1 MSAPKNY
8 VASVKGR
15 LLKVSKETGISHQL
29 LLLRYFQER
38 FLFRL
43 SRSPFKERFCLKG
56 GVLLYALEKESSR
69 VTKDIDF
76 LGIQF
81 PAQSEDLVD
90 ALSQIIEIPCLEDG
104 ITFEKNNI
112 QTEEII
118 KDAKYK
124 GVRVVVPGRLG
135 SIRERIKID
144 FGFGDAVTPFPQRL
158 VYPVI
163 LDLPAPEIMA
173 YSLETSIAEKFEAM
187 ISLGEVN
194 TRMKDFYDVFHL
206 LKNHSIDHEILEEAI
221 ENTFKRR
228 ATSLDLDHCL
238 FLPEFSTDPGRNRLW
253 RAWLRKSS
261 LDITLEFSEV
271 MRELLGKIYP
281 IAIRTLEKNRR

>member
-38 FLFRL
+38 FLYRL
-43 SRSPFKERFCLKG
+43 SLSPFKERFCLKG
-56 GVLLYALEKESSR
+56 GALLYALEKESSR

-76 LGIQF
+76 LSLHV
-81 PAQSEDLVD
+81 PAQSEILVE
-90 ALSQIIEIPCLEDG
+90 ALSRIIEIPCLEDG
-104 ITFEKNNI
+104 ITFEKDEI

-124 GVRVVVPGRLG
+124 GGRVVVPGRLG
-135 SIRERIKID
+135 SSRERIKID
-144 FGFGDAVTPFPQRL
+144 FGFGDIVTPFPQRM

-163 LDLPAPEIMA
+163 LDLPAPEILA
-173 YSLETSIAEKFEAM
+173 YSLETTIAEKFEAM
-187 ISLGEVN
+187 ISLGEFN

-206 LKNHSIDHEILEEAI
+206 LRNHPIDHKRLEEAI
-221 ENTFKRR
+221 ENTFRMR
-228 ATSLDLDHCL
+228 ATSLSLGHSL
-238 FLPEFSTDPGRNRLW
+238 FSQEFSNDPNRNRLW
-253 RAWLRKSS
+253 KAWLKKAN
-261 LDITLEFSEV
+261 LDASLEFPV
-271 MRELLGKIYP
+271 IFLELQGTLKP
-281 IAIRTLEKNRR
+281 IATRIIGKWRG